1 MARSREGRPPH
12 LDDEAPHRGKHPGGK
27 YEKRARRER
36 TPDSGS
42 PSIATAHDV
51 MMLTRAERAALS
63 DQDFDRSL
71 QRLVAE
77 SESGRVR
84 NPRARGQLE
93 ARITEMRDER
103 PASKP
108 IAETKIPPDS
118 TEPPSSPLKSIS
130 EVIKPPTEPSPEPIV
145 SATPLASELA
155 NNELEKALEAEQAAR
170 FASANPD
177 DTAKLPV
184 PEAQPIEHPA
194 NTAGSGD
201 ISEEELR
208 KILGDDYDDVMGIK
222 PAVDTAP
229 AVANVNRPVEAGP
242 DTASQQ
248 ADLGSDAD
256 TPATPNAS
264 TVERKVTNEWLKP
277 DLTSAHEVL
286 GLEPDDIAG
295 LSPEDLATA
304 RATLAAKMEGYNGRN
319 AYADRALADQFR
331 RIDQR
336 LRETPGAVTAP
347 EHIPEAATDPT
358 LPDTAPESAPD
369 SEFTAEEKVFL
380 SDYGRILNGATGEEL
395 GRAGDQLD
403 LQTRQILDD
412 IDATAD
418 PEEQARLR
426 RNLNFIRARRDMVS
440 RVIITRRD
448 RASDTG
454 PADTDAARP
463 DHLNPIAAPVYPD
476 RVSPE
481 PTHDTPYT
489 TDAPPET
496 RTDLYTEEA
505 YVQDI
510 ANASNETLADE
521 QDSLESRIRALT
533 IELEALAAH
542 KPPESDKEA
551 TLAYEFSSRDLQR
564 RLSILRRQAEIL
576 GAEMNRRALS
586 ARADRGT
593 EIPGPESPTDNPPPQ
608 ETFARPESGEPRE
621 PTPLELAR
629 AKAARAL
636 MKRGQIFGR
645 VGNEEVNQSIVEYQ
659 AALAAE
665 QQPKVEQIKQDF
677 AGRDLSQPD
686 MARELQTRLVELALN
701 DRFAEETA
709 LREAMKSAGE
719 RSAGHRFKEFWRKN
733 SGKRALI
740 GLGLLGAG
748 IATGGLASPVLGAA
762 ILGARV
768 AMSSAGSTM
777 MAEGGLQSLIEKKG
791 WTKKFTAE
799 QISRMSRAQL
809 RTRLAAHITRY
820 GETGQGEFGTHTT
833 RLMKKTWSDDTGKL
847 LLAEYQLDQQKE
859 IEDYLHEHAGETP
872 EQIIAGVLDNSLDE
886 QSRLHEA
893 FAFDRADNR
902 LRAVF
907 KWVASIGVGM
917 MAGATVALAGMDR
930 LDHVRAAKSA
940 AKSGLEHAGHSSN
953 AADVSHGAGATM
965 AADTG
970 SQTPAGVETG
980 TRAAVEAGGH
990 AAPAAETGAGA
1001 SVEAGRQAAE
1011 RAASFKEVAHKG
1023 DSVWKLVTDQLHR
1036 RLGDNFDK
1044 LDPARKAYIIDS
1056 IKDQIIAHPQEF
1068 GLDNVD
1074 QLAVGKEIDFTA
1086 AFEGPHAVNLPE
1098 VVSHAKELSQQAVD
1112 SITHNNE
1119 VIGQWISNHPGE
1131 PINDTIID
1139 HLIHGA
1145 NITATDTTNPTAELL
1160 GASHDQ
1166 LAAAFT
1172 DHMTQN
1178 AIQKSI
1184 LDLAN
1189 TNPELY
1195 ARFHEVNPDCYPAV
1209 AGVTVETAAPVVES
1223 SAGSIEL
1230 SSSNLNALSKGL
1242 GILEKLPQTG
1252 TTREVL
1258 HSLGEMKA
1266 TDAAKVNAFSAPL
1279 GKAGIDLRS
1288 AKLFEQSMR
1297 KVFMEISER
1306 VGPDMKVKNVL
1317 ETVNK
1322 KLA

>member
-1 MARSREGRPPH
+1 MGM
-12 LDDEAPHRGKHPGGK
+12 
-27 YEKRARRER
+27 
-36 TPDSGS
+36 TP
-42 PSIATAHDV
+42 
-51 MMLTRAERAALS
+51 AELAALNS
-63 DQDFDRSL
+63 VDRKQAADTL
-71 QRLVAE
+71 QAELDGKVRSESWRKKLVA
-77 SESGRVR
+77 
-84 NPRARGQLE
+84 QLGIVE
-93 ARITEMRDER
+93 AQEFL
-103 PASKP
+103 A
-108 IAETKIPPDS
+108 PPDP
-118 TEPPSSPLKSIS
+118 TEPPPAPLRTIADTT
-130 EVIKPPTEPSPEPIV
+130 KPPVEPSPEPVV
-145 SATPLASELA
+145 STVPLASELD
-155 NNELEKALEAEQAAR
+155 NKELEMALEVEQAAKLTSDNLDNI
-170 FASANPD
+170 AEPLIPD
-177 DTAKLPV
+177 DKPAEPLP
-184 PEAQPIEHPA
+184 EL
-194 NTAGSGD
+194 SRSSD
-201 ISEEELR
+201 ITEEELR
-208 KILGDDYDDVMGIK
+208 KILGNDYDDVMGIK
-222 PAVDTAP
+222 PAVDTVP
-229 AVANVNRPVEAGP
+229 DTVNVNQPVEAGP
-242 DTASQQ
+242 DTASHQ
-248 ADLGSDAD
+248 ADLGSDVD
-256 TPATPNAS
+256 TPATPNAPI
-264 TVERKVTNEWLKP
+264 VERRITKEWLKP

-295 LSPEDLATA
+295 LSPEDLAKA

-319 AYADRALADQFR
+319 TYADRTLADQFR
-331 RIDQR
+331 RIDQQ
-336 LRETPGAVTAP
+336 LKETPGVVTAP
-347 EHIPEAATDPT
+347 EHITETATDPIR
-358 LPDTAPESAPD
+358 PDTAPETTPD
-369 SEFTAEEKVFL
+369 
-380 SDYGRILNGATGEEL
+380 I
-395 GRAGDQLD
+395 
-403 LQTRQILDD
+403 
-412 IDATAD
+412 
-418 PEEQARLR
+418 
-426 RNLNFIRARRDMVS
+426 
-440 RVIITRRD
+440 
-448 RASDTG
+448 ASPTETPPG
-454 PADTDAARP
+454 TNTDA
-463 DHLNPIAAPVYPD
+463 
-476 RVSPE
+476 
-481 PTHDTPYT
+481 
-489 TDAPPET
+489 
-496 RTDLYTEEA
+496 YTEEA
-505 YVQDI
+505 Y
-510 ANASNETLADE
+510 ARGLASASPKALLNEQE
-521 QDSLESRIRALT
+521 SLESRAGALN
-533 IELEALAAH
+533 IEILHEEAH
-542 KPPESDKEA
+542 KPPESDKDG
-551 TLAYEFSSRDLQR
+551 TLAFEFRMRKLQERVSHLKRQSSL
-564 RLSILRRQAEIL
+564 LAAEV
-576 GAEMNRRALS
+576 NRRANPDHRS
-586 ARADRGT
+586 GT
-593 EIPGPESPTDNPPPQ
+593 ASPESAPDTSQAADASERPETNAPPEPIDAPPPL
-608 ETFARPESGEPRE
+608 ETFDRPESDEPHE

-629 AKAARAL
+629 AKAARTL

-686 MARELQTRLVELALN
+686 VARELQTRLVELALT

-709 LREAMKSAGE
+709 LREAMKSSGE
-719 RSAGHRFKEFWRKN
+719 RSAGHRLKEFWRKN

-740 GLGLLGAG
+740 GIGLLGAG

-768 AMSSAGSTM
+768 AMSSVGSTM
-777 MAEGGLQSLIEKKG
+777 MAEGGLQGLIEKKG

-820 GETGQGEFGTHTT
+820 GEAGQGEFGTHTT
-833 RLMKKTWSDDTGKL
+833 RLLKKTWSDDTGNM

-859 IEDYLHEHAGETP
+859 IENYLRDHVGETP

-907 KWVASIGVGM
+907 KWVASIGIGVVT
-917 MAGATVALAGMDR
+917 GATVAMAGMDR
-930 LDHVRAAKSA
+930 LENARAAKSA
-940 AKSGLEHAGHSSN
+940 AKSGLEHAGQSSN
-953 AADVSHGAGATM
+953 AADVSHGAGATGKAGLAASETGHNAGATGSGM
-965 AADTG
+965 SADTG
-970 SQTPAGVETG
+970 LHAPAGVETSTG
-980 TRAAVEAGGH
+980 AAVEAGGH

-1011 RAASFKEVAHKG
+1011 RAASFKEVTHKG
-1023 DSVWKLVTDQLHR
+1023 DSVWKMATDQLHR

-1044 LDPARKAYIIDS
+1044 LDAARKAYIIDS
-1056 IKDQIIAHPQEF
+1056 IKDRVVANPQEF

-1145 NITATDTTNPTAELL
+1145 NITAPDTANPTAELL

-1166 LAAAFT
+1166 LAAALA

-1209 AGVTVETAAPVVES
+1209 AGVIVETAAPVVES

-1242 GILEKLPQTG
+1242 DILEKLPQTG

-1258 HSLGEMKA
+1258 HSLGEMKV
-1266 TDAAKVNAFSAPL
+1266 TDAAKAGALSAPL
-1279 GKAGIDLRS
+1279 EKAGLDFRS
-1288 AKLFEQSMR
+1288 ARDVGQSMR
-1297 KVFMEISER
+1297 KVFMEIVER
-1306 VGPDMKVKNVL
+1306 VGSDTKVRNVL
-1317 ETVNK
+1317 ETINK
-1322 KLA
+1322 KIA